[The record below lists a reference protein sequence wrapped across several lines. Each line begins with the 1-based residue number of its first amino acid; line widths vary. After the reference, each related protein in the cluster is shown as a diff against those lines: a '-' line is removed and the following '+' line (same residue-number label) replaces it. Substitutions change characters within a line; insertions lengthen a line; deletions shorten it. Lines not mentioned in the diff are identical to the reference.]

1 LIILPWRRFKNDN
14 YHQITKVHGQKNHD
28 RKQEKNIVTKRKE
41 KDHDH
46 NHSQQQKA
54 LEEVDD
60 HDITT
65 SISFQQHGMITT

>member
-1 LIILPWRRFKNDN
+1 
-14 YHQITKVHGQKNHD
+14 
-28 RKQEKNIVTKRKE
+28 VTKRKE

-54 LEEVDD
+54 LEEVDGY
-60 HDITT
+60 DITT